1 MSLSLHRLKNFKAV
15 KFRQRLICLYDWLA
29 WFANGFK
36 LQFPGFILSL
46 FKVLKIR
53 EFRKKRLLLSTL
65 VAPFVTNDRPVQ
77 HGFVYLVALVQF
89 SPVKKFCRRC
99 TWRFSC
105 FSQYLSSRDK
115 PSIFL
120 KGVFE
125 DRKCFEINNFFA
137 GVDPDRPYKFQ
148 WLNFGL
154 KFCAV
159 CNVIAPRGSEELLQ
173 AFKTPAVN
181 EVCSDD
187 LTTLITAYK
196 QAPSKNLK
204 TQILS
209 IYAPRYSARFLK

>member
-1 MSLSLHRLKNFKAV
+1 MICQWIQTSIPRIHLKSFQSFKNPRVSQEKTTTVYSGGTFCNKWWTSLTRL
-15 KFRQRLICLYDWLA
+15 CL
-29 WFANGFK
+29 F
-36 LQFPGFILSL
+36 S
-46 FKVLKIR
+46 R
-53 EFRKKRLLLSTL
+53 
-65 VAPFVTNDRPVQ
+65 
-77 HGFVYLVALVQF
+77 F
-89 SPVKKFCRRC
+89 SPVFTRKKFCRRC

-105 FSQYLSSRDK
+105 FSQYLSSRGK

-173 AFKTPAVN
+173 SFKTPAVN
-181 EVCSDD
+181 EVCSND
-187 LTTLITAYK
+187 LTTLITGTFEEPENPDLEHICTALFSEILK
-196 QAPSKNLK
+196 KNSRALWK
-204 TQILS
+204 TERS
-209 IYAPRYSARFLK
+209 TN

>member
-1 MSLSLHRLKNFKAV
+1 M
-15 KFRQRLICLYDWLA
+15 
-29 WFANGFK
+29 
-36 LQFPGFILSL
+36 
-46 FKVLKIR
+46 
-53 EFRKKRLLLSTL
+53 T
-65 VAPFVTNDRPVQ
+65 
-77 HGFVYLVALVQF
+77 
-89 SPVKKFCRRC
+89 
-99 TWRFSC
+99 
-105 FSQYLSSRDK
+105 SRDK

-125 DRKCFEINNFFA
+125 DRECFEINNFFA
-137 GVDPDRPYKFQ
+137 GVDTDRPYKFQ

-159 CNVIAPRGSEELLQ
+159 CNVIAPRGSEE
-173 AFKTPAVN
+173 VN

-209 IYAPRYSARFLK
+209 IYAPRYSARFFKKIHEPFEKLSDRQINKARAHAKNVGAGFNLNKMPHHRVRIDLVKLDNFLSFVDQPYFIKMWPMEQGL